1 VADVDAT
8 TVRLEIPPRRDHLA
22 LVRLVVSGTLS
33 IERQMAER
41 VEDLLLAVTEA
52 CANAIQGQQ
61 RLGRDDQI
69 QVSIELGVSGGM
81 DSGRDEVVVTIV
93 DHAGGFEPGDLSPL
107 PPATDPGRLRHES
120 GLGLTLM
127 RGHVDEVRF
136 TPTVDGTAVQLVVRT

>member
-69 QVSIELGVSGGM
+69 QVSIELGVAGGM

>member
-22 LVRLVVSGTLS
+22 LVRLMVSGTLS

-136 TPTVDGTAVQLVVRT
+136 TPTVDGTAVQLVIRT

>member
-1 VADVDAT
+1 MDAT
-8 TVRLEIPPRRDHLA
+8 VVRLEIPPRRDHLA

-69 QVSIELGVSGGM
+69 QVVIELGVASG
-81 DSGRDEVVVTIV
+81 DEHSGRDEVVVTV
-93 DHAGGFEPGDLSPL
+93 TDHAGGFDPAQLDEL

-127 RGHVDEVRF
+127 RGHVDELRF
-136 TPTVDGTAVQLVVRT
+136 LSTVDGTAVQLVMRS